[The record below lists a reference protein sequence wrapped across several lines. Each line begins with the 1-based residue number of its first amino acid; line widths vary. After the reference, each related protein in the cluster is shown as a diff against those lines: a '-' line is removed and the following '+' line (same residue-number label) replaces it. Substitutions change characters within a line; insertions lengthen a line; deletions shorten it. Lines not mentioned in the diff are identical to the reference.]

1 MKCKL
6 QILCLKAGAAVMEID
21 GGGKKITFL
30 LILDQHICNFI
41 YSTSLLCC
49 DKVLIYP

>member
-21 GGGKKITFL
+21 GGEKITVVL
-30 LILDQHICNFI
+30 VSDQHICNFI
-41 YSTSLLCC
+41 YSTLLLCC